1 MMMAATAGLG
11 NATPVMESTETD
23 EAAKVKEEAG
33 PPITDEQWR
42 VMKAITEAIVSYR
55 DNE

>member
-1 MMMAATAGLG
+1 MMAATAGLG

-42 VMKAITEAIVSYR
+42 AMKAITEAIVSYR